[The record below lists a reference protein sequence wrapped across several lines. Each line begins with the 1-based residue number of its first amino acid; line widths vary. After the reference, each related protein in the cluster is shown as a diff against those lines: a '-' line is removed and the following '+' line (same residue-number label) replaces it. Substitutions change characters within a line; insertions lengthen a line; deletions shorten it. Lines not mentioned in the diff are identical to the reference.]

1 MNTESEEELEVLA
14 LSFIASQSHFG
25 SIKTV
30 GLVQGDQN
38 KAVTLAEKK
47 HEFVRK
53 LYSWYLTG
61 EQLKRQ
67 FTCTMFNMTLWLE
80 CHTTCEQVISKHSW
94 SIRLWDLL
102 PSYLSVGCLTF
113 HLMSLKSF
121 FVGNLK

>member
-1 MNTESEEELEVLA
+1 MNTESEEELEHLA
-14 LSFIASQSHFG
+14 LSFTASQSHFG

-30 GLVQGDQN
+30 DLVQGGQN
-38 KAVTLAEKK
+38 KAVTLANK

-61 EQLKRQ
+61 EQLKDNP
-67 FTCTMFNMTLWLE
+67 CTMFNMTLWLE
-80 CHTTCEQVISKHSW
+80 CHTTCAQVISKHSW
-94 SIRLWDLL
+94 SVCLWDLL
-102 PSYLSVGCLTF
+102 PSYLSVEYLTF